1 MMESW
6 VSSIGTAPIATLI
19 FVMGAVIVFL
29 WRHNVSER
37 KTDQETIQRLQREH
51 QAELREMYRET
62 RDLTVATN
70 AALSSTS
77 QGLTA
82 AAASMNSAR
91 ETMQV
96 TTAVMER
103 IGR

>member
-1 MMESW
+1 MESW
-6 VSSIGTAPIATLI
+6 VSHIGTAPIATLI
-19 FVMGAVIVFL
+19 FVMGGIIVFL
-29 WRHNVSER
+29 WRH
-37 KTDQETIQRLQREH
+37 QAAQQQTIIDLQREH
-51 QAELREMYRET
+51 ATAQRESFREVK
-62 RDLTVATN
+62 DLTVATN